1 MDTQDLTTP
10 EAKRAISVHP
20 LAGMIVK
27 RVVSGMLTVIA
38 VSLVVFFAMEL
49 QPGEIGY
56 SILGSEATPES
67 VAAFRT
73 KLGLDLPATVRY
85 WEWISGFLTGNLGRS
100 FVSERE
106 IASLLGSRLANSFFL
121 AGLAAA
127 IAVPLSLAL
136 GMLAAL
142 YRKSWLDHITNVLA
156 LGSLS
161 SPEFFL
167 GYVLIFLFSIQLGW
181 LPSFAQISA
190 GLSFAERAHQSL
202 LPAITLTLVITG
214 HIMRMT
220 RAAILNVMESPYIE
234 MAVLKGISPAR
245 IMLRHALPNSI
256 APIFSV
262 LLLNLAYLIVGVV
275 VVEVVF
281 AYPGLGQLLVDSV
294 GKRDLP
300 LVQAATL
307 IFASTYVALN
317 VLADVLSIVANPRL
331 LYPK

>member
-220 RAAILNVMESPYIE
+220 RAAILNVMESPYVE